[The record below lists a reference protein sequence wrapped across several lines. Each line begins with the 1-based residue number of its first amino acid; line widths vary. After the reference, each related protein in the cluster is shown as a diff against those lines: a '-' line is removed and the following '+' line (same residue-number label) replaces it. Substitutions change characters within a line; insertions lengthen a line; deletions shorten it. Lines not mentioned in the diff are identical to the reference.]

1 MTLIGALRLS
11 IIAIVLIIVICGTT
25 LCTQKTPSSV
35 STEPVSHVDTAKK
48 TILGFAVSPAHL
60 PNPGEQDINNF
71 FDLAAEEGSH
81 VTLITEWKDEMPDST
96 ITILME
102 KAKEKNLTFHLYLS
116 PIALDGERKTPAIP
130 ASAGGTSFMDEKVRA
145 AFKARALDLAA
156 LKPDYL
162 GLGTEVNFL
171 EDNPAEYAAY
181 VSLTKETYQAI
192 KEKYPS
198 QVVTISFQWDQML
211 INKKFGSLD
220 QFKDSLDVYSF
231 TTYPSFFVDPATIP
245 ADYYSCVRKLL
256 PTQRLGFSEV
266 GWNSEA
272 GSSEDMQVKYYSLLP
287 GLMKEARPEYVTLAL
302 MHDTSGFGSGLT
314 ALNSV
319 GVRTIDGTP
328 KKSWN
333 VVANLTFDDDQA

>member
-1 MTLIGALRLS
+1 MTRISVLRLS
-11 IIAIVLIIVICGTT
+11 IVAIILIVVICGTT
-25 LCTQKTPSSV
+25 LCTQKTPSPV
-35 STEPVSHVDTAKK
+35 SAEPVSHIGTAKN

-60 PNPGEQDINNF
+60 PNPGEHDINNF
-71 FDLAAEEGSH
+71 FDLAAQEGSH
-81 VTLITEWKDEMPDST
+81 VTLITEWKDEMPDDT
-96 ITILME
+96 IKTLME
-102 KAKEKNLTFHLYLS
+102 KAKEKKLTFHLYLS
-116 PIALDGERKTPAIP
+116 PISLDGGRKTPAIP
-130 ASAGGTSFMDEKVRA
+130 ASAGGTSFADEKVRD

-211 INKKFGSLD
+211 INRKFGSLD

-231 TTYPSFFVDPATIP
+231 TTYPSLFGDPDTIP

-266 GWNSEA
+266 GWNLEA
-272 GSSEDMQVKYYSLLP
+272 GSSEDMQAKYYGLLP
-287 GLMKEARPEYVTLAL
+287 GLMRDARPEYVTLAL
-302 MHDTSGFGSGLT
+302 MHDTTGFGSGLS

-319 GVRTIDGTP
+319 GVRKIDGTP

-333 VVANLTFDDDQA
+333 VIANLTFG